1 MTMKMARI
9 VRKKDGSTLIARCG
23 VMETPSQR
31 MKGLLG
37 HSSLPEEEGLWF
49 PHETSVHT
57 FFMKFAIDV
66 AFLSRSGKVIALYH
80 SLKPWRHTWIHLRAL
95 GGGTIE
101 ASPGLFARRGLAVG
115 EELEV
120 CPIA

>member
-1 MTMKMARI
+1 MAKVIR
-9 VRKKDGSTLIARCG
+9 KDGSVLLARCG
-23 VMETPSQR
+23 VMETPAQR

-37 HSSLPEEEGLWF
+37 RESLESGEGLWF

-66 AFLSRSGKVIALYH
+66 AFLDRKGRVVALYH
-80 SLKPWRHTWIHLRAL
+80 SLKPWRHTWFHITAL

-101 ASPGLFARRGLAVG
+101 ASAGLFESAGVKKG
-115 EELEV
+115 EELRV
-120 CPIA
+120 CPTS

>member
-1 MTMKMARI
+1 MSGVVKV
-9 VRKKDGSTLIARCG
+9 VRKDGSQLLPRCF
-23 VMETPSQR
+23 VMSTPTER

-37 HSSLPEEEGLWF
+37 RTSLPVDEALWF

-66 AFLSRSGKVIALYH
+66 AFLDRRGRVLALYH
-80 SLKPWRHTWIHLRAL
+80 SLKPWRHTWIHLFAI
-95 GGGTIE
+95 GGGTLE
-101 ASPGLFARRGLAVG
+101 ASAGLFARVGLKKG

-120 CPIA
+120 CPIP